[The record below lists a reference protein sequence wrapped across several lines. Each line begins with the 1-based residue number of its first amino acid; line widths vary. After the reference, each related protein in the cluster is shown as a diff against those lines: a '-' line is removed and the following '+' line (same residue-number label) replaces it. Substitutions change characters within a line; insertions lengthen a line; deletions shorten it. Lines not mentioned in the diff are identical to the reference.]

1 MMLRCTSVLIF
12 IPVLLSASVHE
23 GIVEKEDG
31 GEDLIDLESDHY
43 RKNIEPVLDNVMNKI
58 NADANEDNL
67 LILMKVLSATEQSV
81 QGSLYRFNLLFLF
94 YTSTTHPMPSRR
106 KSVCVNSEE
115 NNGTSA
121 ESSGNSAVRTSWTEI
136 DVVGTIC
143 AVCDAP
149 ADGHNHFGAEACR
162 ACAAF
167 FRRTISRRLKYV
179 CRFDDD
185 CEISA
190 SCRSLCR
197 SCRLAKCYKVGM
209 NSRAVR
215 SQHTTAIVRPMP
227 RRVEKL
233 TQDNQS
239 PTPLSDNYQSSS
251 DQKLEIKHQPMS
263 SNSCIANM
271 YQTPDAHMQSS
282 SILPAST
289 SACIDPQVQIS
300 MATNDET
307 VIVVSASSPV
317 MSSEIESKMDVSPN
331 KKFLQDIV
339 EIDAQDYFVDVTS
352 LPSTHPILTKMAIG
366 YEGLQRRRDVSFS
379 RARECNGFTSRIF
392 IERQVFDVLQY
403 YKNIRMEIEWVA
415 EMLSTFEGYRTLPN
429 ADKVTI
435 FKHYWIHFIVLERC
449 FDTFRVVGPSMTDLR
464 MVFANG
470 DIVDVLHCSYDVKSV
485 SDLDCQEM
493 KTIVSY
499 PWFKRCALEQLLP
512 VKKLQPTEIEMIFC
526 LGIMLWKLP
535 ADVQSQLSEST
546 VLFAEQMA
554 DVLFV
559 EMAAYYTTQLT
570 SNENQ
575 IKRVSELMRLIGVT
589 EKIVLHRKED
599 IIMSKTF
606 NTFKVDIYLEDIF
619 QSVN

>member
-1 MMLRCTSVLIF
+1 MLFRSSPLIF
-12 IPVLLSASVHE
+12 IPMLLSASASA

-43 RKNIEPVLDNVMNKI
+43 RKNIEPVLDNVMTKI
-58 NADANEDNL
+58 NAEANEDNL
-67 LILMKVLSATEQSV
+67 LILIKVLNATEQVV
-81 QGSLYRFNLLFLF
+81 QGSLYRFNLLVGFIVTPQLLV
-94 YTSTTHPMPSRR
+94 PMPSRR
-106 KSVCVNSEE
+106 KSVSANSEE
-115 NNGTSA
+115 NNGTTA
-121 ESSGNSAVRTSWTEI
+121 ESSVNSSVRSNWTEI

-233 TQDNQS
+233 TKDDQN
-239 PTPLSDNYQSSS
+239 PTHLADNYQSCS
-251 DQKLEIKHQPMS
+251 DQNLEIKFQPMS
-263 SNSCIANM
+263 SNSCIPNT
-271 YQTPDAHMQSS
+271 YETPDAHLQSS
-282 SILPAST
+282 SILPESI
-289 SACIDPQVQIS
+289 SAFISPPMQIS
-300 MATNDET
+300 TATNDET
-307 VIVVSASSPV
+307 VIVVSAISPV
-317 MSSEIESKMDVSPN
+317 MSSEIESKEDVSPN

-352 LPSTHPILTKMAIG
+352 LPSTHPILTKMSIG

-449 FDTFRVVGPSMTDLR
+449 FDTFRVVGPSTTDLR

-470 DIVDVLHCSYDVKSV
+470 DIVDVLNCSYDVKSV
-485 SDLDCQEM
+485 SDMDCKEM
-493 KTIVSY
+493 TIVSY